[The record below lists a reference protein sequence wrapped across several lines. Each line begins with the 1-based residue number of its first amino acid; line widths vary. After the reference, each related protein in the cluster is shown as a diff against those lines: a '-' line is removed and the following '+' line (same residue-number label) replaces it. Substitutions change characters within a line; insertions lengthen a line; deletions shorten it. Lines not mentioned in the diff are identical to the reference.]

1 MSTNYLFVHRY
12 QGLGNTPV
20 MSLAENLTRLRKKR
34 KLSQQKLADAVGVRQ
49 NTIAAIET
57 GETKKSKYLPDIAR
71 VLDVSIK
78 ELDPTLGPNENLL
91 VPGKELVGVA
101 DLPGYGTVEGGE
113 GAIVMS
119 SEPVE
124 TVKRPDPLRTVKDGF
139 GVIVSGDSMVPLVR
153 PGDIVLVHPHLP
165 PKIDDLCLFLFDQDG
180 DFRATI
186 KEFCGQSRDLWK
198 VKRYQPK
205 EHEFTLKKADFPR
218 CAVVVGIYKRR

>member
-1 MSTNYLFVHRY
+1 MSTNDLFVRCY
-12 QGLGNTPV
+12 QGFGNPRV
-20 MSLAENLTRLRKKR
+20 MSLAENLTRLRKR
-34 KLSQQKLADAVGVRQ
+34 KGWSQQKLADAVGVRQ
-49 NTIAAIET
+49 NTIAAIEMGKT
-57 GETKKSKYLPDIAR
+57 TKSKWLPDIAR
-71 VLDVSIK
+71 ELGVPIK
-78 ELDPTLGPNENLL
+78 ELDPKLGPNENLL
-91 VPGKELVGVA
+91 VPGRELVGA
-101 DLPGYGTVEGGE
+101 PDLPVFGTVEGGE